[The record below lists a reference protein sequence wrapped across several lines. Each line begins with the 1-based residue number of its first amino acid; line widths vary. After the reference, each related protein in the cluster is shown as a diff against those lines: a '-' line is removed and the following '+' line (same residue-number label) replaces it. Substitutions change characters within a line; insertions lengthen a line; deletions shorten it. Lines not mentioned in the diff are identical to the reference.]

1 MLRFAALWSGSSGP
15 WEQFPPALYA
25 LLSIPFYFW
34 KMPSAFASL
43 KKLHE
48 TVCCRI
54 VSNDSQVVPVIGSG
68 NAKLVVVIVSEAP
81 SWNPISDDP
90 MDLFLWVLTLRC
102 TAKMTAYLRA
112 RLETYSDLLHVQ
124 PMA

>member
-1 MLRFAALWSGSSGP
+1 MGAIPTSSVCTTVNTFLLLEDAKRFREL
-15 WEQFPPALYA
+15 EN
-25 LLSIPFYFW
+25 
-34 KMPSAFASL
+34 
-43 KKLHE
+43 LHE